1 MTANERRKEIL
12 EVLCLRR
19 TEIIDNLAFEFN
31 VSRRTIRYD
40 IEILSLD
47 YPIYTSKG
55 NGGGV
60 YVDDNYRLGRVYLKD
75 NQKELLENLL
85 PTLNG
90 KDAEVMK
97 SILDTFGLKGERK

>member
-19 TEIIDNLAFEFN
+19 TEIINNLAFEFN

-40 IEILSLD
+40 IETLSLD

-55 NGGGV
+55 NGGGI
-60 YVDDNYRLGRVYLKD
+60 YVDENFRLNKPYLKD
-75 NQKELLENLL
+75 KQRELLERVL
-85 PTLNG
+85 PTLTDE
-90 KDAEVMK
+90 DAEVMK
-97 SILDTFGLKGERK
+97 SILKTFGLKGERK

>member
-1 MTANERRKEIL
+1 MTASERRQKIL
-12 EVLCLRR
+12 EVLCSRR

-55 NGGGV
+55 TGGGV
-60 YVDDNYRLGRVYLKD
+60 YVDDNFRLGRAYLKD
-75 NQKELLENLL
+75 SQRALLENLL
-85 PTLNG
+85 PTLKG
-90 KDAEVMK
+90 KDVEVMK

>member
-1 MTANERRKEIL
+1 MTASERRKEIL
-12 EVLCLRR
+12 EVLCSRR

-60 YVDDNYRLGRVYLKD
+60 YVDDNFKLGKSYLKD
-75 NQKELLENLL
+75 SQKALLENLL

>member
-1 MTANERRKEIL
+1 MTANERRQEIL
-12 EVLCLRR
+12 VNLCSRR

-60 YVDDNYRLGRVYLKD
+60 YVDENFRLGRSYLKSD
-75 NQKELLENLL
+75 QSELLERLL
-85 PTLNG
+85 PTLVG

-97 SILDTFGLKGERK
+97 SILKTFGLKGERK

>member
-1 MTANERRKEIL
+1 MTVNERRQAIL
-12 EVLCLRR
+12 ECLCLRR

-60 YVDDNYRLGRVYLKD
+60 YVDENYRLGKPYLKSD
-75 NQKELLENLL
+75 QSELLERLL
-85 PTLNG
+85 PTLAG

-97 SILDTFGLKGERK
+97 SILNTFGLKGERK